1 MGGFTEFCIW
11 FLFCA
16 VCLELGWKGYE
27 YKNRFQVHNNVE
39 EFVVSIKKKELEE
52 EKKNK
57 D

>member
-1 MGGFTEFCIW
+1 MTGFTEFCIW

-27 YKNRFQVHNNVE
+27 YKNKLEVRE
-39 EFVVSIKKKELEE
+39 AGEDFVVSIKKKELEE

-57 D
+57 E

>member
-27 YKNRFQVHNNVE
+27 YKNRFQVHNSVE
-39 EFVVSIKKKELEE
+39 EFVVAIKKKELEE

-57 D
+57 E

>member
-1 MGGFTEFCIW
+1 MTGFTEFCIW

-27 YKNRFQVHNNVE
+27 YKNKLEIHEAGE

-57 D
+57 E

>member
-1 MGGFTEFCIW
+1 MTGFTEFCIW

-27 YKNRFQVHNNVE
+27 YKNKLEIRE
-39 EFVVSIKKKELEE
+39 AGDEFVVSIKKKELEE

-57 D
+57 E